1 MRRRCMYR
9 GRPDLP
15 HDACPEIGDDLRCN
29 PRGARIRI
37 ATTIRKRAP
46 AIPAEM
52 NSKETEVA
60 SATGRGILVTNVTP
74 ILRTSDLHD
83 IATPTSGGTWR
94 RRMLAG
100 TVALSLV
107 GGLLAGSPAIIAAQD
122 GTGASTPVPPVTC
135 VIPVATWNGTSAS
148 SAKATAT
155 TTTTASTPIPASTPG
170 STPMAGASPAS
181 SAAATPPLLASPV
194 SPTTT
199 ALENDLTAS
208 ATAVLKCLSGG
219 NVDQLITFTSDTF
232 RGQLIG
238 SDQPINATDYAVL
251 APTLPVLPYSLISVT
266 DVTSSGKDAASAAV
280 TYSVGKQIRTATWD
294 FTLGKVNGKQT
305 WTLQSET
312 PTAVTTPA
320 TAAKVDVAIKGNA
333 FTLSPAKINS
343 KDVLFTIKNGDAEDH
358 EMLVVQLASGTKSDA
373 LLTNTGAGLPKGVT
387 FVGQVTV
394 PASGEG
400 QLLLSELAKGTYTVV
415 DLFPGKDG
423 LPHLSGGM
431 EATFTVE

>member
-1 MRRRCMYR
+1 
-9 GRPDLP
+9 
-15 HDACPEIGDDLRCN
+15 
-29 PRGARIRI
+29 
-37 ATTIRKRAP
+37 
-46 AIPAEM
+46 
-52 NSKETEVA
+52 
-60 SATGRGILVTNVTP
+60 
-74 ILRTSDLHD
+74 
-83 IATPTSGGTWR
+83 
-94 RRMLAG
+94 MLAG

-148 SAKATAT
+148 PAKATAT
-155 TTTTASTPIPASTPG
+155 ATATASTPIPASTPG

-181 SAAATPPLLASPV
+181 SVAATPPLASPV

-199 ALENDLTAS
+199 ALENDLTTS

-219 NVDQLITFTSDTF
+219 NVDQLVTFTSDTF

-238 SDQPINATDYAVL
+238 SDQPINATDYAAL

-280 TYSVGKQIRTATWD
+280 TYSVGRQIRAATWD

-312 PTAVTTPA
+312 PTAATAPA

-333 FTLSPAKINS
+333 FTLSPAKTNS

-400 QLLLSELAKGTYTVV
+400 QLLLSGLAKGTYTVV

>member
-1 MRRRCMYR
+1 
-9 GRPDLP
+9 
-15 HDACPEIGDDLRCN
+15 
-29 PRGARIRI
+29 
-37 ATTIRKRAP
+37 
-46 AIPAEM
+46 
-52 NSKETEVA
+52 
-60 SATGRGILVTNVTP
+60 
-74 ILRTSDLHD
+74 
-83 IATPTSGGTWR
+83 
-94 RRMLAG
+94 MLAG

-148 SAKATAT
+148 PAKATAT
-155 TTTTASTPIPASTPG
+155 ATASTPIPASTPG

-181 SAAATPPLLASPV
+181 SVAATPPPLASPV
-194 SPTTT
+194 SPTIT

-219 NVDQLITFTSDTF
+219 NVDQLVTFTSDTF

-238 SDQPINATDYAVL
+238 SDQPINATDYAAL

-280 TYSVGKQIRTATWD
+280 TYSVGRQIRAATWD

-312 PTAVTTPA
+312 PTAATAPA

-333 FTLSPAKINS
+333 FTLSPAKTNS

-358 EMLVVQLASGTKSDA
+358 EMFVVQLASGTKSDA

-400 QLLLSELAKGTYTVV
+400 QLLLSGLAKGTYTVV

>member
-1 MRRRCMYR
+1 M
-9 GRPDLP
+9 
-15 HDACPEIGDDLRCN
+15 
-29 PRGARIRI
+29 
-37 ATTIRKRAP
+37 
-46 AIPAEM
+46 
-52 NSKETEVA
+52 
-60 SATGRGILVTNVTP
+60 TNVTP
-74 ILRTSDLHD
+74 IPRTRNLHD
-83 IATPTSGGTWR
+83 IATPTSGRTWR
-94 RRMLAG
+94 RRVLAG
-100 TVALSLV
+100 TVALSMV
-107 GGLLAGSPAIIAAQD
+107 GGLLAGSPTIIAAQD

-135 VIPVATWNGTSAS
+135 TIPVATWNGTSTG

-155 TTTTASTPIPASTPG
+155 ATTAVSTPIPASTPG

-181 SAAATPPLLASPV
+181 SVAATPPPLASPV
-194 SPTTT
+194 STTATT
-199 ALENDLTAS
+199 ALEDDLTAS
-208 ATAVLKCLSGG
+208 AAAVLKCLSGG
-219 NVDQLITFTSDTF
+219 NVDQLVTFTSDTF

-238 SDQPINATDYAVL
+238 SDQPINATDYAAL

-266 DVTSSGKDAASAAV
+266 DAASSGQDAASATV
-280 TYSVGKQIRTATWD
+280 TYSVGKQIRTGTWD

-305 WTLQSET
+305 WTLKSET
-312 PTAVTTPA
+312 PVAVTAPA

-333 FTLSPAKINS
+333 FTLSPAKTSS

-358 EMLVVQLASGTKSDA
+358 EMLVVQLGSGTKSDA
-373 LLTNTGAGLPKGVT
+373 LLTNTGSGLPKGVA

-400 QLLLSELAKGTYTVV
+400 QLLLFGLAKGTYTVV